1 MNEHTEVH
9 FNIFAANSVGIWNHG
24 FSMHDINAENNW
36 WGANDGPGSVGP
48 GHGDPVEYT
57 TEPLCCLPQAVVDY
71 SPWLTI
77 GVTADPECQVHF
89 PGTANPGTVPADG
102 VSTSAITADMTWN
115 SNGED
120 TSGDGHIL
128 DGTPIVFT
136 AVDETGGSKTATMYT
151 IDGKAHAYVS
161 SLIPGHVAV
170 TGQAPTGID
179 PADPA
184 FEQAQ
189 DDTCVLFVAPRG
201 GFGGAEPILVLV
213 IDLEGVVARYPV
225 TVEGRLLVDVRIAS
239 PDGNLTLEIPAGTL
253 VLNADGTPAY
263 KNDDPD
269 ILSIRAATPLPP
281 PGQEIVVAYEF
292 LPSGITFSP
301 EASLI
306 ITYEPDKLAEGS
318 LAIIAYYDEEAAEWM
333 PLETAGYVAAGE
345 VVPNTVTS
353 RLAHMTYFA
362 VLAKPASTSVDRPNN
377 GNNGD
382 YSEYTG
388 KIPTS

>member
-1 MNEHTEVH
+1 M
-9 FNIFAANSVGIWNHG
+9 
-24 FSMHDINAENNW
+24 
-36 WGANDGPGSVGP
+36 
-48 GHGDPVEYT
+48 
-57 TEPLCCLPQAVVDY
+57 
-71 SPWLTI
+71 
-77 GVTADPECQVHF
+77 
-89 PGTANPGTVPADG
+89 
-102 VSTSAITADMTWN
+102 ITA
-115 SNGED
+115 S
-120 TSGDGHIL
+120 
-128 DGTPIVFT
+128 
-136 AVDETGGSKTATMYT
+136 
-151 IDGKAHAYVS
+151 GKAHAYVS
-161 SLIPGHVAV
+161 SLISGHVAV